1 MSRLQHKFLIFV
13 LVLGVSFVYGQV
25 NRNEIPTIKGN
36 RILQSDVDEFIRHQ
50 MDSLQVAGLSIAI
63 VRNNTIVYEGAFG
76 FKNLVTQD
84 ECTPNTLFEACSL
97 SKPVFAYFVMLQ
109 VKKGLLDLDRPLYH
123 YLPNEDL
130 ADDVRYKRITA
141 RMVLCHTSG
150 LPNWRENTGGKLKLL
165 FDPGS
170 KFGYSGEAYQYL
182 KDVLK
187 RVLNVDEVGL
197 DDLFQEAV
205 VQPLE
210 LEMMRF
216 TWQDVFASKK
226 AYGHRDGIPT
236 QNGPKALRKG
246 ENTFG
251 AAYSLHTTASDYA
264 KFLIHLMDRDKYNDE
279 FVQQWLSLQ
288 MDMPNEEG
296 EMHRSLIFPVKQVG
310 ETIRY
315 YHSGNNG
322 DFRAYCHFYRSK
334 GYGLVMFSNSDVFFS
349 SGCAQR
355 IIEFLNDKWFYM

>member
-1 MSRLQHKFLIFV
+1 M
-13 LVLGVSFVYGQV
+13 
-25 NRNEIPTIKGN
+25 
-36 RILQSDVDEFIRHQ
+36 
-50 MDSLQVAGLSIAI
+50 
-63 VRNNTIVYEGAFG
+63 
-76 FKNLVTQD
+76 
-84 ECTPNTLFEACSL
+84 
-97 SKPVFAYFVMLQ
+97 
-109 VKKGLLDLDRPLYH
+109 
-123 YLPNEDL
+123 
-130 ADDVRYKRITA
+130 
-141 RMVLCHTSG
+141 
-150 LPNWRENTGGKLKLL
+150 
-165 FDPGS
+165 
-170 KFGYSGEAYQYL
+170 
-182 KDVLK
+182 
-187 RVLNVDEVGL
+187 DEVGL